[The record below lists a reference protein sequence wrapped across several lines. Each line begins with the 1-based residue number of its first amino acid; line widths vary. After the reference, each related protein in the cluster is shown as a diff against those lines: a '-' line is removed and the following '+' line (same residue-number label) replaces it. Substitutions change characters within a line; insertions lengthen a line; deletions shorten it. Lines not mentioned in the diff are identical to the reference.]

1 MAKFE
6 DHETEIVHQMKL
18 REAVRNGQL
27 LGAQVAAFYLALS
40 ENIGQET
47 ATLLTHTF
55 IAELLGSCSC
65 QCSDGEDE
73 TD

>member
-6 DHETEIVHQMKL
+6 DHETEIAHQMKL

-40 ENIGQET
+40 GNIGQET
-47 ATLLTHTF
+47 ATLLAQTF
-55 IAELLGSCSC
+55 IAELLCSCSC
-65 QCSDGEDE
+65 QCSDGDDE

>member
-6 DHETEIVHQMKL
+6 DHETELVHQMKL

-40 ENIGQET
+40 GNIGQET
-47 ATLLTHTF
+47 ATLLTQTF
-55 IAELLGSCSC
+55 IAELLCSCSC
-65 QCSDGEDE
+65 QYSDGEDE